1 MRNESLHMN
10 EALSNVTKYMIKIII
25 FYDIVGIEMNF
36 VRVIKLPGCDLKKT
50 DFFRFA
56 EGRAGEG
63 IGMRK
68 CKMYFDI
75 HLRCLSHKSER
86 TL

>member
-36 VRVIKLPGCDLKKT
+36 VRVIKLPGCDLKKR
-50 DFFRFA
+50 DFFSFRR
-56 EGRAGEG
+56 G
-63 IGMRK
+63 
-68 CKMYFDI
+68 
-75 HLRCLSHKSER
+75 
-86 TL
+86 